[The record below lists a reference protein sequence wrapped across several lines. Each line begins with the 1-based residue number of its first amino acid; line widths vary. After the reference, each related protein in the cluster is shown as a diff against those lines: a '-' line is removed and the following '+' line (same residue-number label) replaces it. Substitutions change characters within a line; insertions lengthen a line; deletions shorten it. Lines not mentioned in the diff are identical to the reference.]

1 MATKKLQIVGS
12 MINTDET
19 LTKTGVAADAAA
31 VGSAINAMEEQ
42 IDNIEFPVSS
52 VNGQTGEIQ
61 ITEVPS
67 CTLADNGKFLRV
79 VNGEIV
85 WSTVPNA
92 EEVGF

>member
-12 MINTDET
+12 IINTDKT
-19 LTKTGVAADAAA
+19 LTKAGVAADAAA
-31 VGSAINAMEEQ
+31 VGSA